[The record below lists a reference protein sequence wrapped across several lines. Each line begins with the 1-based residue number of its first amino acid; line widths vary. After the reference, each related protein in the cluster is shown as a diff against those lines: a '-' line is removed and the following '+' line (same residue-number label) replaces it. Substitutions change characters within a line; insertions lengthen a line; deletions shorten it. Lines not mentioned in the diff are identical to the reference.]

1 MEKISNKILKKKMN
15 EWNLLYEQ
23 MERKQKNNKK
33 QNKQKM

>member
-1 MEKISNKILKKKMN
+1 MEKISNKIFKKKMN